1 MFQNISQY
9 LVLENNQ
16 KLSGRGMLRQQA
28 NQFVVF
34 QALKMCGMQ
43 SWLASMLIKI
53 NWTTNV

>member
-53 NWTTNV
+53 N